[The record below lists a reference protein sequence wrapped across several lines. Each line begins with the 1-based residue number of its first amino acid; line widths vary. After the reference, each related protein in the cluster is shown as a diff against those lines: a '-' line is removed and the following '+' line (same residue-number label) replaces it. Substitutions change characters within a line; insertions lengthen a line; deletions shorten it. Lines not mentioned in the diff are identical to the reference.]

1 MAAHPDKKTV
11 IKDLLELGKSKGQLS
26 TKEILDALGELDFD
40 PEQIEKF
47 YDTLESQGVEILT
60 CGTCLNHYG
69 LGEKLAV
76 GAVTNMYEI
85 VERMTG
91 AKLLVR
97 P

>member
-1 MAAHPDKKTV
+1 MAAQPDKKTV

>member
-1 MAAHPDKKTV
+1 M
-11 IKDLLELGKSKGQLS
+11 
-26 TKEILDALGELDFD
+26 
-40 PEQIEKF
+40 
-47 YDTLESQGVEILT
+47 EILT

>member
-1 MAAHPDKKTV
+1 MAAQPDKKTV
-11 IKDLLELGKSKGQLS
+11 IRDLLELGKSKGQLS